1 MVEHEQLKTLTRI
14 YGLVTQCYNQPLA
27 ELSLNLPQC
36 QLLTYVANEKLTV
49 AQAAKKLGFSATRTS
64 NLVVD
69 LCKRGYLSQ
78 RVAATDR
85 RRRYLTLTVL
95 GQKKLDLIQ
104 EKLPATLAMT
114 LKQLR
119 EDGQAAAKSVPL
131 ADAGQC

>member
-1 MVEHEQLKTLTRI
+1 MVKHEQLQKLTEI
-14 YGLVTQCYNQPLA
+14 YGLVTQCYNQPLT

-36 QLLTYVANEKLTV
+36 QLLTYVASEELSV
-49 AQAAKKLGFSATRTS
+49 AQVAQRLGFSATRTS

-78 RVAATDR
+78 RVAAKDR

-104 EKLPATLAMT
+104 EKLPATLDST
-114 LKQLR
+114 LQQLQS
-119 EDGQAAAKSVPL
+119 GIN
-131 ADAGQC
+131 

>member
-1 MVEHEQLKTLTRI
+1 MVKHEQLQKLTEI
-14 YGLVTQCYNQPLA
+14 YGLVTQCYNQPLT

-36 QLLTYVANEKLTV
+36 QLLTYVASEELSV
-49 AQAAKKLGFSATRTS
+49 AQVAQKLGFSATRTS

-78 RVAATDR
+78 RVATKDR

-104 EKLPATLAMT
+104 EKLPATLDST
-114 LKQLR
+114 LQQLQS
-119 EDGQAAAKSVPL
+119 GIS
-131 ADAGQC
+131 